1 MIARLRAENAR
12 LALENARL
20 SAEVRRL
27 EEENGHLGTALT
39 FLAASHP
46 QGAPVDELAVRRCA
60 RTG

>member
-27 EEENGHLGTALT
+27 EEEASHVGAALA
-39 FLAASHP
+39 FIAASHP
-46 QGAPVDELAVRRCA
+46 QGVPVDELALRRCA